1 MKSYKSLII
10 YFPRRMPLIVRLS
23 SLCMALMLAFSL
35 LPAVASAHANNTPA
49 AAPVLQMNV
58 GFEDD
63 SRLEYWTPVQISL
76 NNDGPDFKGPLP
88 PTTSPTP
95 FQSAQVVAA
104 IRPGA
109 TRSPLHCRTALK
121 NRS

>member
-1 MKSYKSLII
+1 ML
-10 YFPRRMPLIVRLS
+10 LTVRFS

-35 LPAVASAHANNTPA
+35 FPAVASAHANNTPA

-76 NNDGPDFKGPLP
+76 NNDGVDFKGTLSA
-88 PTTSPTP
+88 TT
-95 FQSAQVVAA
+95 
-104 IRPGA
+104 
-109 TRSPLHCRTALK
+109 
-121 NRS
+121 